1 MNVPNMINRKVN
13 NALQDQIKKLVEQ
26 EYQFIA
32 GERVQD
38 MFAADIVDLV
48 NHCYKQSWQLD
59 VGQIVWYG
67 AAIDEKPG
75 YGKNSRKTILRPVV
89 LTLVSSAD
97 LTMAEQGYSHR
108 EIRKYK
114 AVRLFKE
121 ARDQQALLT
130 NSDVGFLLHVSAG
143 TISKDIQE
151 YMKEHNEIIPTRG
164 IVHDIGRA
172 VTHKKIIIRYYNQ
185 GYQTPE
191 IARKTDHTIEACD
204 RYIKAYRR
212 VKKLSE
218 NMNPAQISQ
227 TLGMGTSLVKEYIA
241 LIEHEEAS

>member
-1 MNVPNMINRKVN
+1 MNVPRMIERKVK

-26 EYQFIA
+26 DYQFIA
-32 GERVQD
+32 GERIQD
-38 MFAADIVDLV
+38 MLADDIVQLV
-48 NHCYKQSWQLD
+48 NQCYKQSWQLD

-67 AAIDEKPG
+67 AAVDEKPG
-75 YGKNSRKTILRPVV
+75 YGKNSRKTVLKPVM
-89 LTLVSSAD
+89 LTLVSSDD
-97 LTMAEQGYSHR
+97 LQMAEQGYSHR
-108 EIRKYK
+108 EIRKFK

-151 YMKEHNEIIPTRG
+151 YMKEHQEIIPTRG

-172 VTHKKIIIRYYNQ
+172 VTHKKIIIHYYNQ

-218 NMNPAQISQ
+218 TMNPAQIAQ
-227 TLGMGTSLVKEYIA
+227 TLGMGTSLVKEYLA
-241 LIEHEEAS
+241 LLDTKEAS

>member
-1 MNVPNMINRKVN
+1 MNVPRMIERKVK

-32 GERVQD
+32 GERIQD
-38 MFAADIVDLV
+38 MLADDIVTLV
-48 NHCYKQSWQLD
+48 NQCYKQSWQLD

-67 AAIDEKPG
+67 AAVDEKPG
-75 YGKNSRKTILRPVV
+75 YGKNSRKTVLKPVM
-89 LTLVSSAD
+89 LTLVSSED
-97 LTMAEQGYSHR
+97 LQMAEQGYSHR

-130 NSDVGFLLHVSAG
+130 NSDVGFLLHVSTG

-151 YMKEHNEIIPTRG
+151 YMKQNQEVVPTRG
-164 IVHDIGRA
+164 IIYDIGRA
-172 VTHKKIIIRYYNQ
+172 VTHKKIIIQYYNQ

-204 RYIKAYRR
+204 RYIKAYRG

-218 NMNPAQISQ
+218 TMNPAQIAQ
-227 TLGMGTSLVKEYIA
+227 TLGMGTSLVKEYLA
-241 LIEHEEAS
+241 LLDTKEAS